1 MIYFVII
8 LISILAFISDRKF
21 NANGKIGKI
30 ITRQIAN
37 TIFLSILFNF
47 PKISLWHYMRTY
59 DFLAPEIL
67 NSENLMNYI
76 GIDFLIINLIVL
88 GVPIIL
94 MLGKEKTPK
103 IIGWIFLIIYILI
116 VSYGIYSSPEIALPT
131 ILFLLSV
138 GLYSFILYKFLKSI
152 LLRKLDDS
160 YWLVSILPPAI
171 LISLIILPILHLEG
185 LTGNTLRRMRLGNL
199 DVQIR
204 TDDKRLLTGYL
215 LLKTSDFYYLH
226 PTCNDKIFRNN
237 VVIVSTQNTTLVYP
251 VNHSKTEKEK

>member
-8 LISILAFISDRKF
+8 LISYLAFIGECRL
-21 NANGKIGKI
+21 NTNGKIEKI
-30 ITRQIAN
+30 ITRQLAN
-37 TIFLSILFNF
+37 TIFLTLLLNF
-47 PKISLWHYMRTY
+47 PKISLWHYMRMH

-76 GIDFLIINLIVL
+76 GIDFLILNLIIL

-103 IIGWIFLIIYILI
+103 IIGWIFLIIYMLI
-116 VSYGIYSSPEIALPT
+116 VIYGIYSSPEIAIPT
-131 ILFLLSV
+131 ILFLLAL

-152 LLRKLDDS
+152 LSRKLDDS
-160 YWLVSILPPAI
+160 YWWVSILPPAI
-171 LISLIILPILHLEG
+171 LILLIILPVSHLEG

-204 TDDKRLLTGYL
+204 TDDKRLLTGHL

-226 PTCNDKIFRNN
+226 PTCNDRIFRNN
-237 VVIVSTQNTTLVYP
+237 VAIISTQNTTLVYP
-251 VNHSKTEKEK
+251 VDHSKNEKEK